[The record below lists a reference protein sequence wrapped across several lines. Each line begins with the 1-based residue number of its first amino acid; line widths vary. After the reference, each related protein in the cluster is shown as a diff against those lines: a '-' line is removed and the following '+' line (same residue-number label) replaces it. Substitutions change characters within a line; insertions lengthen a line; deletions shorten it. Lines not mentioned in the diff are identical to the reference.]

1 MIKWKV
7 VHEEVENILVE
18 GQSDPTNMKVTT
30 YVRLLTKLRLAAI
43 KIDKDGDIKPHFCP
57 VSIALTLIFLALSV
71 YYSYLRISDI
81 GSVNFNLLSF
91 EFLMF
96 QMIVLI
102 AFAKG
107 MEYIILTIQVRTLSP
122 IRPELS
128 D

>member
-1 MIKWKV
+1 
-7 VHEEVENILVE
+7 
-18 GQSDPTNMKVTT
+18 MKVTT

-57 VSIALTLIFLALSV
+57 VSIALTLLFLALSG

-107 MEYIILTIQVRTLSP
+107 MEYIILTIQLRTLSP
-122 IRPELS
+122 IRPELL